1 MPFPYVSVSEFRD
14 EYDPTHDD
22 FNFADQS
29 AYETYLGRI
38 LEAESERVEAPAY
51 TGSEW
56 RTDATVPGPVADA
69 VSRLVRT
76 RVDAR
81 LSETL
86 SSETTAAG
94 RQESY
99 RVPREVRIDIQD
111 DLADAGFGS
120 GDHWSV
126 SNC

>member
-14 EYDPTHDD
+14 EYGPTHDD
-22 FNFADQS
+22 FAFADQS
-29 AYETYLGRI
+29 AYESYLTRI
-38 LEAESERVEAPAY
+38 LEAESERVEASAY
-51 TGSEW
+51 TGNEW
-56 RTDATVPGPVADA
+56 RQSATVPGPVVDA
-69 VSRLVRT
+69 VTRLART
-76 RVDAR
+76 RIDAR

-99 RVPREVRIDIQD
+99 RVPRDVREDIQD

-120 GDHWSV
+120 GSYWSV